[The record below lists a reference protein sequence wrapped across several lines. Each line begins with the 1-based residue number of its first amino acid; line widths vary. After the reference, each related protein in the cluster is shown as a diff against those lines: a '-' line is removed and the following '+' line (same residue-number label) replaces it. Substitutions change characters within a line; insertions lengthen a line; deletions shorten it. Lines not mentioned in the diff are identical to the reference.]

1 MSKPRT
7 VGSRGPWV
15 GPCAATLCAVTL
27 FAAAPVRAAEPLR
40 VCSAGNDLP
49 YTSPDQKGFEDRLAD
64 LLGKQ
69 LATPVERVHFNDPRY
84 VVRDGIDKDTCDV
97 MMGVDA
103 GDPRLQTTT
112 AYYRSSYVFLTRS
125 ADGLAVSDWDS
136 PVLQKVRI
144 GVIPGTPAETMLR
157 QIGRHSDS
165 FRYLMSL
172 GGNKSMRN
180 RFVRYDVEKLVRDL
194 ADGQIDVAVAW
205 APSVA
210 RYVKD
215 SRVPLTA
222 TAVPDTKRSD
232 GEAITFTYDTAVGV
246 RKGNGELRGQIETAL
261 EQLRPQ
267 IDKVLTDEGI
277 DALALSA
284 PPSSGDRAKEF

>member
-1 MSKPRT
+1 MADAVSNVPVQSGAVEAKKP
-7 VGSRGPWV
+7 
-15 GPCAATLCAVTL
+15 
-27 FAAAPVRAAEPLR
+27 
-40 VCSAGNDLP
+40 
-49 YTSPDQKGFEDRLAD
+49 
-64 LLGKQ
+64 LLG
-69 LATPVERVHFNDPRY
+69 L
-84 VVRDGIDKDTCDV
+84 
-97 MMGVDA
+97 
-103 GDPRLQTTT
+103 
-112 AYYRSSYVFLTRS
+112 SFLENLS
-125 ADGLAVSDWDS
+125 EMS
-136 PVLQKVRI
+136 
-144 GVIPGTPAETMLR
+144 MLR

-277 DALALSA
+277 DALAASA